1 MLNRSAKQRY
11 IFWEIESPAYLLSF
25 QPQNY
30 KHFFN
35 WTITFRRDSSVELPY
50 GGVKQVRD
58 HPEGE
63 ELDQLITKFGSENSH
78 LAVRNK
84 TPEVKAAVAWM
95 VSNCLTESN
104 REGFV
109 EDLRKY
115 IDIDI
120 FGNCYKGE
128 DKEEG
133 FFPGI
138 IHSTR

>member
-1 MLNRSAKQRY
+1 M
-11 IFWEIESPAYLLSF
+11 
-25 QPQNY
+25 
-30 KHFFN
+30 
-35 WTITFRRDSSVELPY
+35 ELPY

-84 TPEVKAAVAWM
+84 TPEVRAAVAWM

-128 DKEEG
+128 DQEEG
-133 FFPGI
+133 FFSRNNPF
-138 IHSTR
+138 H

>member
-50 GGVKQVRD
+50 GGVKQVRA

-63 ELDQLITKFGSENSH
+63 ELDQLISKFGSENTG
-78 LAVRNK
+78 LAVKNK
-84 TPEVKAAVAWM
+84 TRPEGKATVAWL

-104 REGFV
+104 RE
-109 EDLRKY
+109 
-115 IDIDI
+115 
-120 FGNCYKGE
+120 
-128 DKEEG
+128 
-133 FFPGI
+133 
-138 IHSTR
+138 